1 METYN
6 RPITPP
12 DNDRL
17 KDSTLPE
24 VQPLQKKQEQVL
36 PLTDSVPTHV
46 NTSNPFAAENNVL
59 RSSQPPPAADDSRRR
74 SSQPPPGYTQGA
86 AFPFEKSSLGFSP
99 TSATTDRGSEGL
111 SQPQTLSATLQE
123 PLISSK
129 QEIPS
134 APPPRQAATR
144 SSVDASHVQ
153 PHIGTRENPKVVHQD
168 TSARYGS
175 SQRNDTTHRI
185 ETETLNIL
193 QWKNPMRSGAVL
205 AMIVGSILLTRWYS
219 LLQLGA
225 MALSL
230 SIGINLIYVHFM
242 LQGQKVLSQDHVN
255 HPYRDVIHNEKATAI
270 DRQSVRHF
278 TNMFIEVA
286 ETVIRGLTR
295 IVFIDDTKTSLKWLA
310 MSFFVWKVSAHMS
323 AVNLILMVTLSA
335 FTFPRLYISN
345 KDLVDAHLQKG
356 QHLVQHGINRAQEA
370 ARDGIQDTYA
380 KARSMAAKSGTTGTD
395 AKNTM
400 NKSSITVKQ
409 D

>member
-59 RSSQPPPAADDSRRR
+59 RSSQPPAAADDSRRR

-153 PHIGTRENPKVVHQD
+153 PHIGTRENPKVIHQD

-255 HPYRDVIHNEKATAI
+255 HPYR
-270 DRQSVRHF
+270 
-278 TNMFIEVA
+278 
-286 ETVIRGLTR
+286 
-295 IVFIDDTKTSLKWLA
+295 
-310 MSFFVWKVSAHMS
+310 
-323 AVNLILMVTLSA
+323 
-335 FTFPRLYISN
+335 
-345 KDLVDAHLQKG
+345 
-356 QHLVQHGINRAQEA
+356 
-370 ARDGIQDTYA
+370 
-380 KARSMAAKSGTTGTD
+380 
-395 AKNTM
+395 
-400 NKSSITVKQ
+400 
-409 D
+409 